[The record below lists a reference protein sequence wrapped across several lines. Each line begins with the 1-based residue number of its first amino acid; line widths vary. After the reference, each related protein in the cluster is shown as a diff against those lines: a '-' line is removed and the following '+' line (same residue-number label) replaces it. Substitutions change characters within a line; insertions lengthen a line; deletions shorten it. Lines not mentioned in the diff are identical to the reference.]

1 MRLRGSRL
9 HLPCAG
15 DDRRNIL
22 QEVVMLNRRQEQLI
36 RLLTEKKDWMTSR
49 ELAGRLHVT
58 DRTIRSDVDTV
69 NRQGDRPLIES
80 NVRKG
85 YRAISDVR
93 QDAGTVL
100 AHEMPQPFSCC
111 QVILEQQGSI
121 AFVFIKFGTDVRLTQ
136 RQMPADL
143 AAPVAE
149 IPVKIIRIRFPAFHI
164 ISGCPDHKGP
174 DPFPYRFV
182 SKIRRSRFGKGFG
195 MDGGNFVR
203 AAAAV
208 SIFLVRM
215 ANLSF
220 VKAVVCRFLPVL

>member
-1 MRLRGSRL
+1 MKNLRNGSW
-9 HLPCAG
+9 
-15 DDRRNIL
+15 
-22 QEVVMLNRRQEQLI
+22 NRE
-36 RLLTEKKDWMTSR
+36 TDCPGGSPYAFCGPFEKC
-49 ELAGRLHVT
+49 
-58 DRTIRSDVDTV
+58 
-69 NRQGDRPLIES
+69 
-80 NVRKG
+80 
-85 YRAISDVR
+85 ISDAESAVPVK
-93 QDAGTVL
+93 QYMVKPAGGQVFRPDKEIKGAQTR
-100 AHEMPQPFSCC
+100 PFSCC

-121 AFVFIKFGTDVRLTQ
+121 AFVFIRSGTDVRLTQ
-136 RQMPADL
+136 RRMPADL

-164 ISGCPDHKGP
+164 ISGCPDHKRP
-174 DPFPYRFV
+174 DLLPYRFV